1 MLSCLAAEL
10 RQSLSVLQKQEI
22 QTASGALSGALPG
35 ALPGALGKSAA
46 VPVGDDCAAIP
57 DGDGH
62 LLLAAEGML
71 PELVE
76 ADPWFAGWS
85 AVMVNVSDIA
95 AMGGRAIAVVDIIW
109 SQSRKTEPIW
119 AGMTAAAQTYGVPIV
134 GGHTNCHSPYS
145 ALAVAI
151 LGRARRLITSFDARA
166 GDALLLVS
174 DFRGKP
180 HPRYPFWNAATDRD
194 PAELRQALAILP
206 QLAEAGLCAAGKD
219 VSMGG
224 IVGTLLMLL
233 ETSGC
238 GAVLDLD
245 QIPCPPALS
254 LNRWLITFPSYG
266 FLLSVSPHQVAAV
279 QVCFQQ
285 QGLRCEQ
292 IGRMQAEP
300 ELLLRSA
307 SESLVFWDF
316 RQQPLTGFSRR

>member
-1 MLSCLAAEL
+1 MLSSLAAEL
-10 RQSLSVLQKQEI
+10 RQSLSIRQKQEI
-22 QTASGALSGALPG
+22 QTASGALSGAL
-35 ALPGALGKSAA
+35 GKSAA
-46 VPVGDDCAAIP
+46 VPIGDDCAAIP
-57 DGDGH
+57 DGDGY

-95 AMGGRAIAVVDIIW
+95 AMGGRAIAVVDAIW
-109 SQSRKTEPIW
+109 SQSRKTELIW
-119 AGMTAAAQTYGVPIV
+119 AGMTAAARTYSVPIV

-151 LGRARRLITSFDARA
+151 LGRARQLITSFDARA
-166 GDALLLVS
+166 GDALLLAS

-180 HPRYPFWNAATDRD
+180 HPSYPFWNAATDRD

-206 QLAEAGLCAAGKD
+206 HLAEAGLCAAGKD

-224 IVGTLLMLL
+224 ILGTLLMLL

-245 QIPCPPALS
+245 QVPCPPELS
-254 LNRWLITFPSYG
+254 LNHWLITFPSYG

-279 QVCFQQ
+279 RACFQQ

-292 IGRMQAEP
+292 VGKVQAEP

-316 RQQPLTGFSRR
+316 RQQPLTGFRH